1 MTDTVNPAETPLY
14 WWSARDLA
22 AGIRSRDISAEEV
35 MRAHLARIEE
45 VNPAVRAIVALVP
58 ESEALAAAQEA
69 DRAVA
74 RGDELGVLHGLP
86 TAVKDLLDVAGLPTT
101 HGSAVYADA
110 PPASADA
117 MVVGRMRRH
126 GALVIG
132 KTNTPEAGLGTL
144 TFSPTLGVCHNPW
157 DLSRHAGGSSGGA
170 GAALAAGMLP
180 IADGSD
186 SGGSLRYPASFC
198 NVVGMRPTPGR
209 VASGRLG
216 NGWTPHGVLG
226 PMARTSDDVALLL
239 AGMAG
244 PDPMAPMSIA
254 EDGARFVDVAAD
266 GPAGVRIGWSAD
278 AAGVPISAEVAA
290 VMRDTRKALADA
302 GYEIV
307 DLDLSETLAGAEHAW
322 ETIEMFNFYA
332 SYRSEADAH
341 PEQMRPDLLRN
352 IRQGERVTA
361 SDLAD
366 ALAIRTDVYRRT
378 ERLFSDVDAI
388 ITPATPVVAPPVED
402 EWVRRVDDVEYDRYF
417 RWQMLAN
424 RITMTAHPVVV
435 TPAGFSGG
443 LPVGMQVV
451 GRNRGEFELLS
462 HTAGFERTL
471 GLVGNH
477 PPM

>member
-1 MTDTVNPAETPLY
+1 M
-14 WWSARDLA
+14 
-22 AGIRSRDISAEEV
+22 I
-35 MRAHLARIEE
+35 AHLARIEE
-45 VNPAVRAIVALVP
+45 LNPQLSAIVALIP
-58 ESEALAAAQEA
+58 DSAALDAARDA

-74 RGDELGVLHGLP
+74 RGDDVGVLHGLP

-110 PPASADA
+110 APATVDA
-117 MVVGRMRRH
+117 MVVGRMRRN
-126 GALVIG
+126 GAIVIG
-132 KTNTPEAGLGTL
+132 KTNTPEGGLGTL
-144 TFSPTLGVCHNPW
+144 TFNPVHGVCRNPW

-198 NVVGMRPTPGR
+198 NIVGLRPTPGR

-216 NGWTPHGVLG
+216 NGWTAHGVLG

-254 EDGARFVDVAAD
+254 EDARRFADVVAD
-266 GPAGVRIGWSAD
+266 GPGGVRIGWSSD
-278 AAGVPISAEVAA
+278 AAGVPISSEVAQ
-290 VMRDTRKALADA
+290 VMNETRSALAAA
-302 GYEIV
+302 GYEIL
-307 DLDLSETLAGAEHAW
+307 DLDLSDALNEAERAW

-332 SYRSEADAH
+332 SYRGEADTH
-341 PEQMRPDLLRN
+341 PERLRPDLLRN
-352 IRQGERVTA
+352 IRQGEQVTA
-361 SDLAD
+361 AELAD

-378 ERLFSDVDAI
+378 ERLFADVEVI
-388 ITPATPVVAPPVED
+388 VTPATPVVAPPAED
-402 EWVRRVDDVEYDRYF
+402 EWVRQVGGVEYDRYF

-424 RITMTAHPVVV
+424 RITVTAHPVVV
-435 TPAGFSGG
+435 TPAGFSGD
-443 LPVGMQVV
+443 LPVGMQVI

-462 HTAGFERTL
+462 HTVGFERAL
-471 GLVGNH
+471 GLVDRH
-477 PPM
+477 PSI